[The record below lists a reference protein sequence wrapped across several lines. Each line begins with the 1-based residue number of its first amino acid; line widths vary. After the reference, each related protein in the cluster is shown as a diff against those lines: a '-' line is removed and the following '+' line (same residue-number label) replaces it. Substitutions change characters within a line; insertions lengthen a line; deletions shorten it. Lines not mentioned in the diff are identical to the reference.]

1 MSKYAA
7 RFMERQAAQE
17 TVLECLRAQPGSSWV
32 SIWELRVL
40 TNWPPRNG
48 PGLVELNTAVSLLA
62 KRGLVE
68 FRDGWDVKANLP
80 ARVRLI
86 ASRATPARENP

>member
-1 MSKYAA
+1 
-7 RFMERQAAQE
+7 
-17 TVLECLRAQPGSSWV
+17 
-32 SIWELRVL
+32 
-40 TNWPPRNG
+40 
-48 PGLVELNTAVSLLA
+48 VSLLA

-68 FRDGWDVKANLP
+68 FKDGWDVKANLP